1 MMLHIYAII
10 NVFCNRRE
18 KNNDYIINNK
28 RCFNKLKSFKNVI
41 MFVYIKT
48 VQKAANEI
56 YNDFNFFLYVK
67 IKI

>member
-28 RCFNKLKSFKNVI
+28 K
-41 MFVYIKT
+41 MF
-48 VQKAANEI
+48 
-56 YNDFNFFLYVK
+56 
-67 IKI
+67 